1 MLIRIE
7 FEMLQAYEDFEL
19 NSREWPQEGK
29 NAGNQGSDS
38 FSFSIWVVEKLA
50 QVS

>member
-7 FEMLQAYEDFEL
+7 FEMLQAYEDFEF
-19 NSREWPQEGK
+19 PQEGK

-50 QVS
+50 HVS